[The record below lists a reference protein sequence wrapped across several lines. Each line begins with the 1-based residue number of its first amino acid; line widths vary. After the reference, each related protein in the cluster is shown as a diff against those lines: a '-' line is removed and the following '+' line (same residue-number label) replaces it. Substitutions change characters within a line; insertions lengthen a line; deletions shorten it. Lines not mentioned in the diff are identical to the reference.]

1 MLTSGT
7 HQPFKIEKAINFFLI
22 YTCILTGAHRSTFS
36 IFDIIT
42 RTIVR
47 GFGVF
52 KKKKQVELQKSISKG
67 LGNSFKDI
75 QFLYMIYKKN
85 IEGFM

>member
-7 HQPFKIEKAINFFLI
+7 HQPFKIEKAINLFLI

-52 KKKKQVELQKSISKG
+52 KKKTTGRITKINQQ
-67 LGNSFKDI
+67 
-75 QFLYMIYKKN
+75 
-85 IEGFM
+85 GFRK

>member
-1 MLTSGT
+1 MKDKMCQVHTN
-7 HQPFKIEKAINFFLI
+7 HFKIEKTMNFFFI

-47 GFGVF
+47 DFGVL
-52 KKKKQVELQKSISKG
+52 KKTTGRITKINQQ
-67 LGNSFKDI
+67 
-75 QFLYMIYKKN
+75 
-85 IEGFM
+85 GFRK

>member
-1 MLTSGT
+1 MKDKMCQVHTN
-7 HQPFKIEKAINFFLI
+7 HFKIEKTMNFFFI

-52 KKKKQVELQKSISKG
+52 KKKNRS
-67 LGNSFKDI
+67 NN
-75 QFLYMIYKKN
+75 KN
-85 IEGFM
+85 QSARV

>member
-1 MLTSGT
+1 MKDKMCQVHTN
-7 HQPFKIEKAINFFLI
+7 HFKIEKTMNFFFI

-47 GFGVF
+47 GFGVL
-52 KKKKQVELQKSISKG
+52 KKKNQVE
-67 LGNSFKDI
+67 
-75 QFLYMIYKKN
+75 
-85 IEGFM
+85 